1 LWIYFH
7 LIFLFNDCVSIG
19 SVCFIVMIGLVC
31 YWKTHLQDKQL
42 KPHPQKNTESEILRE
57 HIRKE
62 REAAKAENGRII

>member
-1 LWIYFH
+1 
-7 LIFLFNDCVSIG
+7 
-19 SVCFIVMIGLVC
+19 MIGLVC

-62 REAAKAENGRII
+62 REAAKAENGCII